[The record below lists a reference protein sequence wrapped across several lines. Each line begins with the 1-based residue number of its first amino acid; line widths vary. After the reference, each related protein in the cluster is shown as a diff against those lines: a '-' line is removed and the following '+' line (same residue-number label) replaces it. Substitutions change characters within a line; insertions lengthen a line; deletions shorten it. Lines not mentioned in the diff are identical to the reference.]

1 MKQQFDASSAP
12 SPADREWIAAVD
24 ESYRPEPMNAR
35 QRAEFH
41 VAITERLGE
50 RDRVRRH
57 WIGVAAGATAALVLW
72 LGTGRVERPASD
84 DLAADDPA
92 TPVVY
97 AFVRPESYGETLL
110 PDDYAAL
117 ADVLGLDGESR

>member
-1 MKQQFDASSAP
+1 MKREF
-12 SPADREWIAAVD
+12 DREWIAAVD

-35 QRAEFH
+35 QRAEFD
-41 VAITERLGE
+41 VALAERLGE
-50 RDRVRRH
+50 RERVRRH

-72 LGTGRVERPASD
+72 LGTARVDRPAPQDSLAAD
-84 DLAADDPA
+84 SLAADDPA

-97 AFVRPESYGETLL
+97 AFVAPESYGEALL

-117 ADVLGLDGESR
+117 ASVLEIDGDENR

>member
-1 MKQQFDASSAP
+1 MKREF
-12 SPADREWIAAVD
+12 DREWIAAVD

-41 VAITERLGE
+41 VALAERLDE
-50 RDRVRRH
+50 RERVRRH

-72 LGTGRVERPASD
+72 LGTARVDRPAPQESLATD
-84 DLAADDPA
+84 SLAADDPV

-97 AFVRPESYGETLL
+97 AFVAPESYGDALL

-117 ADVLGLDGESR
+117 ANVLGIDGDENR